1 MLIWIRFNNCH
12 QRNWMNAVGLGIN
25 DSYIALSGLTEK
37 CLIGLAIIGGF
48 ILLVPIA
55 RQASSQNTCISHHA
69 RTSSDSEKAIDSSR
83 IMGSV
88 RYCAGGS

>member
-55 RQASSQNTCISHHA
+55 KQASSQNTCISHHA
-69 RTSSDSEKAIDSSR
+69 QTSSDSIKAIHSSR